1 MIKELFCQQNVFGSH
16 DLAILRVI
24 REVQDFPRALRLCA
38 TTPSSACCCREY
50 TFLYFAIFYMFF
62 SLLLER
68 DNFFFSLHTLLY
80 SAGSLSLGMSLKDLL
95 IVPLWARLDSAT
107 ALLFFLWFDNYNQV
121 LLKDE
126 QACLGKAV
134 PFCPILTLWEEHTL
148 EICLWLSFVLFH
160 RSRSDIDLLLI
171 LFIHFSWAAFP
182 SPCFSLCQSE
192 KSQV

>member
-24 REVQDFPRALRLCA
+24 REVQDFPRALRLCE
-38 TTPSSACCCREY
+38 TTPSSACCREY

-95 IVPLWARLDSAT
+95 IVPLWARLDCAT

-121 LLKDE
+121 LKD
-126 QACLGKAV
+126 QVHVSCSTPAGRNQGKCAQNMAHDLGCSSV
-134 PFCPILTLWEEHTL
+134 SNL
-148 EICLWLSFVLFH
+148 
-160 RSRSDIDLLLI
+160 DINPGFTIHWHYRHKQLI
-171 LFIHFSWAAFP
+171 
-182 SPCFSLCQSE
+182 
-192 KSQV
+192 V